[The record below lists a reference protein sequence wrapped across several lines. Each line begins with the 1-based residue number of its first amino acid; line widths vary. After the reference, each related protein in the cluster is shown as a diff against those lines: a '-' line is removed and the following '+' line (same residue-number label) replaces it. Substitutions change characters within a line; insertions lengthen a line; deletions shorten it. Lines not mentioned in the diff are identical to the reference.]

1 MKVVVIPIP
10 NNVSE
15 KELLVATNAFFN
27 ELGFATSMHVF
38 DDNDA
43 IPNTSTVKTSFMK
56 ALDKVIST
64 CGNPDDEIA
73 FKMLFREAV
82 VNKGDPNYEL
92 LKILTSRLSKAEAAY
107 LAQHHCE
114 WLPKFAERML
124 NACNMMYGKNF

>member
-27 ELGFATSMHVF
+27 ELGFTTSMHIF
-38 DDNDA
+38 SDNDA
-43 IPNTSTVKTSFMK
+43 IPNASTVKTSFMK

-73 FKMLFREAV
+73 FKTLFREAV
-82 VNKGDPNYEL
+82 INEGDPNYEL

-124 NACNMMYGKNF
+124 NACDMMYGKNF

>member
-27 ELGFATSMHVF
+27 ELGFATSMHIF
-38 DDNDA
+38 GDNDA
-43 IPNTSTVKTSFMK
+43 IPNTSAIKTSFMK

-73 FKMLFREAV
+73 FKTLFREAII
-82 VNKGDPNYEL
+82 NEGDPNYEL
-92 LKILTSRLSKAEAAY
+92 LKILTSRLSKAEATY

>member
-27 ELGFATSMHVF
+27 ELGFATSMHILG
-38 DDNDA
+38 DNDA

-73 FKMLFREAV
+73 FKTLFREAV
-82 VNKGDPNYEL
+82 VNEGDPNYEL

-124 NACNMMYGKNF
+124 NACDMMYGKNF

>member
-38 DDNDA
+38 SDNDA
-43 IPNTSTVKTSFMK
+43 IPNTSAVKTSFMK

-73 FKMLFREAV
+73 FKTLFREAV
-82 VNKGDPNYEL
+82 VNEGDPNYEL

>member
-38 DDNDA
+38 GDNDA

-73 FKMLFREAV
+73 FKTLFREAV
-82 VNKGDPNYEL
+82 VNEGDPNYEL